1 MRSTPHFS
9 AAIVILLMFLTIHVS
24 AKQTGETIQVQ
35 WQHGELITPN
45 RQSFSNELHLI
56 NLTEK
61 SIRINLSLGFDD
73 AVHFIKK
80 LPDSLVLKPEQKITL
95 KVAGTRLMEKSEPCI
110 ITATITTNNT
120 PEIKKRF
127 VLLSEKTQNPVK
139 AIFDNQS
146 RYFTASDDTISIPLK
161 MQNYSALK
169 QLFSYSIRDEAN
181 GLDYML
187 EDQNPWLEPYESKM
201 FLLKIFRNRQFKDF
215 LNYKLNV
222 AVYDQY
228 KNPILNLLIPVQS
241 ISSVY
246 RINNP
251 GTVNK
256 GEVSVEYRSLK
267 DVYQVSDIRYADKV
281 KFDDG
286 YLSFQIR
293 HQYYFKQHLS
303 QFFNSYLQWNNTRQV
318 IKIGEVYTSGE
329 LSSYGNGFYAKNTGK
344 SGEHELWGIF
354 NAGYLYSSVPVFTR
368 SKKVFGY
375 SFTKKE
381 KNTGKQYQF
390 GFIHDINNGGYGPLL
405 HAKEYINLPNGRIE
419 AGLGISKEF
428 STTDNRRR
436 SSMAVELLYRQKINK
451 WILES
456 NMHFTGSHYLGQS
469 RGLQTIA
476 TGVRHLFTTQ
486 KQLYFGQ
493 YWLNTN
499 PEYYTNFLPR
509 QYAYQKLFSE
519 YIFRKGNSTHTVKA
533 LYQNESLGAFYNTTA
548 SSLYSTILGYD
559 IEHAFK
565 GTHLVHVSGEIA
577 FEKLMNGSVSNN
589 FTAFR
594 AKAQWR
600 YRNISSRVTWQNG
613 VFNLNHYSFFNPGAY
628 EQAEWLTQ
636 YRLQLP
642 NPKLE
647 TSVQFGLYKE
657 DFYESIR
664 SRIIIDMSYHPTTNL
679 GFTIGVTKLANFF
692 WQQPEW
698 KFGFTYR
705 PSLLKPADNRNIR
718 IRAFSDKN
726 GNAKKDANEE
736 WVSNVDMRFNDRML
750 RTNAEGMV
758 QVKNIPKGNYTL
770 NIGNN
775 SQVKNIS
782 VTQNEEMH
790 VPVEV
795 MYTVKGKLILT
806 ENNIDTAIG
815 GQANRIVRFKPA
827 KGEEYLAST
836 AADGSFRLQLP
847 KGNYHISIQGLKDI
861 TLNNIIGRTLA
872 VENDIMNAEVRA
884 EMKGRT
890 RNYQIL
896 AMQ

>member
-1 MRSTPHFS
+1 MRSTLHFS
-9 AAIVILLMFLTIHVS
+9 AALLVLLMFLSIHVS
-24 AKQTGETIQVQ
+24 AKQTGEIIQVL

-45 RQSFSNELHLI
+45 RQSFSNELHLT
-56 NLTEK
+56 NLTGK
-61 SIRINLSLGFDD
+61 SIHVNLSLGFDD
-73 AVHFIKK
+73 AVYFTKK
-80 LPDSLVLKPEQKITL
+80 LPDTLVLRPEKKITI
-95 KVAGTRLMEKSEPCI
+95 KVAGTRLMEKNEPCI
-110 ITATITTNNT
+110 ITAAITTDNT
-120 PEIKKRF
+120 PGIKKSF
-127 VLLSEKTQNPVK
+127 VLLSEKIQNPVK
-139 AIFDNQS
+139 AFFDNQS
-146 RYFTASDDTISIPLK
+146 RYFTAHDDTISIPLK

-169 QLFSYSIRDEAN
+169 QFFSYSIRGEAN
-181 GLDYML
+181 GLDYIL
-187 EDQNPWLEPYESKM
+187 EDQNPWLEAYESKM
-201 FLLKIFRNRQFKDF
+201 FLLKIFRNQQFKDF
-215 LNYKLNV
+215 LNYKLSV

-228 KNPILNLLIPVQS
+228 QNPILNLMIPVQS

-246 RINNP
+246 RMNNP

-256 GEVSVEYRSLK
+256 GELSVEYRSLK

-281 KFDDG
+281 KLDDG

-303 QFFNSYLQWNNTRQV
+303 QLFDSYLQWNNTRQV
-318 IKIGEVYTSGE
+318 IKIGELYTSGE
-329 LSSYGNGFYAKNTGK
+329 LSSYGNGFYAKNKGKTG
-344 SGEHELWGIF
+344 EQELWGIF
-354 NAGYLYSSVPVFTR
+354 NAGYLYSSAPVFTR

-375 SFTKKE
+375 SFTQKG
-381 KNTGKQYQF
+381 KNAGKQYQF

-405 HAKEYINLPNGRIE
+405 HAKEYIHLPNGRIE

-428 STTDNRRR
+428 SIADNR
-436 SSMAVELLYRQKINK
+436 SQPSMVAELLYRQKINK
-451 WILES
+451 WVLES
-456 NMHFTGSHYLGQS
+456 NIHFTGSHYLGQS

-476 TGVRHLFTTQ
+476 TSARYLFSIQ
-486 KQLYFGQ
+486 KQFYFGQ
-493 YWLNTN
+493 YWLKTN

-519 YIFRKGNSTHTVKA
+519 YLFRKGNSTHTIKA
-533 LYQNESLGAFYNTTA
+533 LYQNESLGAFYNTSA
-548 SSLYSTILGYD
+548 SNIYATILGYD
-559 IEHAFK
+559 IEHSFK
-565 GTHLVHVSGEIA
+565 GAHLVNVSAEIA
-577 FEKLMNGSVSNN
+577 FEKLVNRSIPNN

-600 YRNISSRVTWQNG
+600 YRNISSRLTWQDG
-613 VFNLNHYSFFNPGAY
+613 VFNLNHYSFLNPGAY
-628 EQAEWLTQ
+628 EQVEWLTQ
-636 YRLQLP
+636 YRLLLH

-664 SRIIIDMSYHPTTNL
+664 SRIIIDMSYHPTANL
-679 GFTIGVTKLANFF
+679 RITIGVTKLANFF

-705 PSLLKPADNRNIR
+705 PSLLKPGGNRNIR

-726 GNAKKDANEE
+726 GNAKKDADEE
-736 WVSNVDMRFNDRML
+736 WASNVDMRFNGRVL

-758 QVKNIPKGNYTL
+758 QIQNIPKGNYTL
-770 NIGNN
+770 DIGN
-775 SQVKNIS
+775 SRQVKNIS
-782 VTQNEEMH
+782 ATQNEEML

-795 MYTVKGKLILT
+795 MYTVKGKFILT

-815 GQANRIVRFKPA
+815 EQANRIIRFKPV

-847 KGNYHISIQGLKDI
+847 KGNYQISIQGLKDI
-861 TLNNIIGRTLA
+861 TLNYTNGRFLT
-872 VENDIMNAEVRA
+872 VQNDIINAEVRA
-884 EMKGRT
+884 ERKGRA
-890 RNYQIL
+890 RSYQVL